1 MSYTSLNTLHRHY
14 YLSPPSLPMVG
25 PILPCFSQWQSLFLP
40 SQTAAPN
47 PHPTHWWCPRSSL
60 AVLYTHLSP
69 NHGAHP
75 PQWQCPIPHPPQKQ
89 HPTPNSTV
97 HPPLTGSAHSPIPH
111 SLAVPISHS
120 LAVPISHPLTGS
132 AQSPILPNSNIQP
145 PSPNSTVHPPLTGSA
160 HSPIPHSLAVPIPHS
175 LGLIKMA
182 EKPKRPHLGLAQYPL
197 LLTLEPEGHG
207 LGGQVLELAG
217 PEEVHVHQKDGIL
230 ICDDFLLGQC
240 LEGERCPHHHT
251 PNPFHWQMR
260 RKADGV
266 WLSIG
271 TLAQQHL
278 ENLYCSTSRHDV
290 QLIDKAGSSWTL
302 NLNSMD
308 LKPSQLYDCV
318 RRLSNSSDPSR
329 CMARRNVAE
338 WCPVTSSL
346 CAQPVRW
353 ELLAAF
359 EKGMWNHR
367 NVRTGF
373 TRRILHCPV
382 FRPPWRLAPR
392 LRTGPGATLS
402 SPSTVP
408 GEDQVAPAE
417 RAYKTT
423 CTLFHKTLAEDKVL
437 VLAIYRVRND
447 YLWQK
452 YCGQKKFMAHS
463 RPRAVRCCLERH
475 LFHGTTA
482 SKVQPIC
489 EINFDP
495 RVSGENGEAYGRGSY
510 FAVDASYSHS
520 YAKVDEASLCHMF
533 LAKVLVGRSVR
544 GNPVFRRPPLAHD
557 GLLYDSCMD
566 YAKKPQIFVI
576 FDSCQCY
583 PYFLIRY
590 KLLSEPVAVD
600 S

>member
-1 MSYTSLNTLHRHY
+1 RSLHSPTHSES
-14 YLSPPSLPMVG
+14 LSPSPELP
-25 PILPCFSQWQSLFLP
+25 PALQ
-40 SQTAAPN
+40 
-47 PHPTHWWCPRSSL
+47 
-60 AVLYTHLSP
+60 
-69 NHGAHP
+69 
-75 PQWQCPIPHPPQKQ
+75 IPHPQPQPRA
-89 HPTPNSTV
+89 HTPSWS
-97 HPPLTGSAHSPIPH
+97 PPPHTHSK
-111 SLAVPISHS
+111 
-120 LAVPISHPLTGS
+120 PLS
-132 AQSPILPNSNIQP
+132 
-145 PSPNSTVHPPLTGSA
+145 PSPELPPAPQTPHPW
-160 HSPIPHSLAVPIPHS
+160 PHPR
-175 LGLIKMA
+175 GLIKMA

-408 GEDQVAPAE
+408 GEDLAPAE